1 MARIVQWSSSVQP
14 DRGPAMPQDH
24 RRLPRPIR
32 TCVALLL
39 LGACAGEGG
48 TPDADPS
55 APARSPSGVDATV
68 RDAPN
73 GAVRVAP
80 PIGTTLPPGD
90 VPRSRAYTL
99 VLDRHYAANPPRA
112 GECDRATHARWWT
125 YGPDG
130 KVYPTW
136 HPPTDPVSGCTFGHE
151 HGRDP
156 RGSVW
161 KDIPLPFGYASE
173 ALAMVDPA
181 NPRDEDHVGH
191 KVEWENAL
199 ATGTPGNPPNTRCD
213 VLTKLHQ
220 GTHSHDALANNTHEL
235 FYHVRCANGMEL
247 HWQALSRLG
256 VPAEVEG
263 FCAGAG
269 TRVYRG
275 GTPTPLNSQAGIG
288 KRLLPDAEGCV
299 TPRVVGEGQHWA
311 IGELWIAGFG
321 LEASLSGVTAADRA
335 SELRLG
341 GAVYMAVRDP
351 ARFIDVARPD
361 RIARMVEVCAAPRMR
376 DTPPC
381 AGLAGATVPW
391 DDVRSPFKGAS
402 RQTNLVDSYRQRN
415 TTGATRF
422 YTDPLGARFSRD
434 SFPGGVLV
442 QWIGPTNGLMAEY
455 YSGSIAR
462 NYASV
467 ALGGV
472 GVRAPN

>member
-1 MARIVQWSSSVQP
+1 MPQVPRRPVHALAACVAVITLAGCADGPLPGADPNAPSSSPTGV
-14 DRGPAMPQDH
+14 GAAM
-24 RRLPRPIR
+24 
-32 TCVALLL
+32 
-39 LGACAGEGG
+39 
-48 TPDADPS
+48 
-55 APARSPSGVDATV
+55 

-80 PIGTTLPPGD
+80 PPGTTLPPGD

-99 VLDRHYAANPPRA
+99 VLDRHYAANPPRP

-136 HPPTDPVSGCTFGHE
+136 HPPTDPATGCSFGHE

-156 RGSVW
+156 GGSVW

-173 ALAMVDPA
+173 ALFAVDPA

-191 KVEWENAL
+191 KVEWENGL
-199 ATGTPGNPPNTRCD
+199 ASNVPGNPPSTRCD

-220 GTHSHDALANNTHEL
+220 GTHSHDAIANNTHEL
-235 FYHVRCANGMEL
+235 FYHIRCANGMEL

-256 VPAEVEG
+256 TPGEAEG

-269 TRVYRG
+269 GRVYQG
-275 GTPTPLNSQAGIG
+275 GTPTPANSRFGVG
-288 KRLLPDAEGCV
+288 RRFLPDAEGCI
-299 TPRVVGEGQHWA
+299 TPRVVGDGQHWA
-311 IGELWIAGFG
+311 LAELWIAGFG
-321 LEASLSGVTAADRA
+321 LEASQSGVTAADRA

-341 GAVYMAVRDP
+341 GAVYMSVGDP
-351 ARFIDVARPD
+351 ARFIDMTQPQ
-361 RIARMVEVCAAPRMR
+361 RIARMIDVCAAPRMR
-376 DTPPC
+376 ATPPC
-381 AGLAGATVPW
+381 APLGGATVAW
-391 DDVRSPFKGAS
+391 DDVRSPFKGAG
-402 RQTNLVDSYRQRN
+402 RKTNLIDSFRMRN

-422 YTDPLGARFSRD
+422 YTDVVGSRFSRD

-455 YSGSIAR
+455 YSTSVSR
-462 NYASV
+462 NYASA
-467 ALGGV
+467 ALGGTTV
-472 GVRAPN
+472 HAPN